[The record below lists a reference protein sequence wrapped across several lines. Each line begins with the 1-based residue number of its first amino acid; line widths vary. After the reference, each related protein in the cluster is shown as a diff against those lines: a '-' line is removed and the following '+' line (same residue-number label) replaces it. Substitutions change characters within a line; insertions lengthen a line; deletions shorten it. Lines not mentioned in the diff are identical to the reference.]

1 MVRLKKQLNIIKI
14 SKPRSGFTFLE
25 VLVSV
30 ALFSVIIL
38 SATQIFKLVIDG
50 QRTAL
55 ATQNVQES
63 LKYFLEVTAKE
74 MRMAQ
79 KDNGVC
85 ANVPDD
91 QIFAT
96 SSNALGDAL
105 SFKNYYGQ
113 CVSYSLFADSANQ
126 RFSITRDT
134 QTDFISPAKIRIDD
148 LHFVLSESA
157 NIQPTVTINL
167 RAYALSQ
174 AQFQSNMTIQTSIAS
189 RYYRD

>member
-1 MVRLKKQLNIIKI
+1 M
-14 SKPRSGFTFLE
+14 E

-30 ALFSVIIL
+30 ALFSIIIL
-38 SATQIFKLVIDG
+38 SVTQIFQLVIDS
-50 QRTAL
+50 QRTAI

-91 QIFAT
+91 QIFAVT
-96 SSNALGDAL
+96 TNALGDVL
-105 SFKNYYGQ
+105 NFKNYYGQ
-113 CVSYSLFADSANQ
+113 CVTYALAADGANQ
-126 RFSITRDT
+126 RFQIIRDT

-148 LHFVLSESA
+148 LHFVLDNRT
-157 NIQPTVTINL
+157 NIQPTLTINL
-167 RAYALSQ
+167 RAYALDE
-174 AQFQSNMTIQTSIAS
+174 AQFRSNMTIQTSIAS
-189 RYYRD
+189 RYYK